1 MCIRDRYKNDTD
13 WLLFD
18 NSICLHRRIGE
29 TKNRE
34 CWRIQHTVDFID
46 GGNYNPYFIEPY
58 KTMHA
63 ENTKYMK
70 ARYDEASYALY

>member
-1 MCIRDRYKNDTD
+1 MI
-13 WLLFD
+13 
-18 NSICLHRRIGE
+18 IGTRMIPIGVYLIIQLVYIVGWE
-29 TKNRE
+29 KQKE
-34 CWRIQHTVDFID
+34 EFVGEIQHTVDFID

-70 ARYDEASYALY
+70 DRYDKASYALY